1 MHVLLFAMLESEHHA
16 AVATQ
21 VRHEPSDPEQG
32 QSVIESDHH
41 ELDVDESL
49 AVHSPTVDCLTRV
62 CIQLCV
68 VCAISSSLPMLM
80 MSVRNTSPSS
90 SALSLC
96 NKFQQTT

>member
-1 MHVLLFAMLESEHHA
+1 MLLFAMLESEHHA

-49 AVHSPTVDCLTRV
+49 AVHSPTADPCVHSIV
-62 CIQLCV
+62 CSMCNFV
-68 VCAISSSLPMLM
+68 VTTHADD
-80 MSVRNTSPSS
+80 VRPQY
-90 SALSLC
+90 LS
-96 NKFQQTT
+96 